1 MYNILLTDDEQ
12 IVVDSLTMILNK
24 NFEGQITLFSAS
36 SGTKALEIARQAAID
51 IIFMDIHMPGM
62 NGLETI
68 SLIKQ
73 VNPNIVIIILSA
85 YDQFQYAQEAINLGA
100 FKYLTKP
107 VNRNLIAQT
116 AREAMNAVDS
126 ARGKLTDS
134 IELRQKLSV
143 VSTMVESDFIY
154 SCVFNNKGTD
164 FSEYLNYFGIEGLPY
179 FFACLEISEVP
190 NEKRYD
196 AYVKVRDV
204 LGAKCRCVTGS
215 FMGDRIGVFFPLAKN
230 EDPRELIKEIY
241 TLLSMKISAKIK
253 IGASETERDI
263 QKAQAAY
270 NAAAAC
276 LSKIEDCG
284 TAFSAGGQ
292 ESAAKGRDKDAQS
305 GLAQKAASKLL
316 AAVKAGNFGAAEGL
330 AKDYLDILFGA
341 YEGQNDKIKGSLFET
356 LVKERSA
363 AKEANPNFKDE
374 AAAEDFSFFASAQ
387 GRDELEKYFR
397 SRSVECASLAAL
409 GTSGGENPIAQKAR
423 QYVDSHL
430 ADLPSLE
437 GLAEILGVSPF
448 YLSKIFKEAAGET
461 YINYVT
467 SARLEKAKKLLADGA
482 LIIKEISA
490 SVGYGDQNYF
500 SKLFR
505 QKYGE
510 TPSEFRAR
518 LLGKGESCL

>member
-1 MYNILLTDDEQ
+1 MYNVLLTDDEQ

-36 SGTKALEIARQAAID
+36 SGTKALELARSNPID

-73 VNPNIVIIILSA
+73 INPNIVIIILSA

-126 ARGKLTDS
+126 ARGKLDDN

-164 FSEYLNYFGIEGLPY
+164 FSEYLNYFGVAGLPY
-179 FFACLEISEVP
+179 FFACVEITELPS
-190 NEKRYD
+190 EKRYD
-196 AYVKVRDV
+196 VYVKVRDV
-204 LGAKCRCVTGS
+204 LGSKCRCVTGS

-230 EDPRELIKEIY
+230 ENPRDLIKEIY
-241 TLLSMKISAKIK
+241 TLLATKISGKIK
-253 IGASETERDI
+253 IGASQIEKDI
-263 QKAQAAY
+263 KNAQSAY
-270 NAAAAC
+270 KQAAAAI
-276 LSKIEDCG
+276 LKL
-284 TAFSAGGQ
+284 Q
-292 ESAAKGRDKDAQS
+292 ESGAAFFGDENEGAEKKGAEKALFEKAAARLLSAVKTGNASAADGAAKEAADFSLSAYGGEQEKSKGALFEL
-305 GLAQKAASKLL
+305 LAQ
-316 AAVKAGNFGAAEGL
+316 
-330 AKDYLDILFGA
+330 AKF
-341 YEGQNDKIKGSLFET
+341 
-356 LVKERSA
+356 A
-363 AKEANPNFKDE
+363 AKEANPNLDE
-374 AAAEDFSFFASAQ
+374 QKSAGDFAFFAKEKSFA
-387 GRDELEKYFR
+387 EIEKYF
-397 SRSVECASLAAL
+397 CARASELCAAAAL
-409 GTSGGENPIAQKAR
+409 SKSGGENPITLKAR
-423 QYVDSHL
+423 QYIDSHL
-430 ADLPSLE
+430 AEPQSLE

-448 YLSKIFKEAAGET
+448 YLSKLFKEETGET
-461 YINYVT
+461 YVNYVT
-467 SARLEKAKKLLADGA
+467 NARLEKARKLLSDGG

-490 SVGYGDQNYF
+490 GVGYSDQNYF

-510 TPSEFRAR
+510 TPSEYRQR
-518 LLGKGESCL
+518 TLGEQK

>member
-12 IVVDSLTMILNK
+12 IVIDSLTMILNK

-36 SGTKALEIARQAAID
+36 SGTKALEIARSTGID

-68 SLIKQ
+68 SLIKRIK
-73 VNPNIVIIILSA
+73 PNIVIIILSA
-85 YDQFQYAQEAINLGA
+85 YDQFQYAQEALNLGA

-116 AREAMNAVDS
+116 AREAMNQVDS
-126 ARGKLTDS
+126 ERGKLTDS

-164 FSEYLNYFGIEGLPY
+164 FSEYLNYFGIGGLPY
-179 FFACLEISEVP
+179 FFACLEVSGVP

-196 AYVKVRDV
+196 VYVKIRDA

-230 EDPRELIKEIY
+230 ENPEELLKEIY
-241 TLLSMKISAKIK
+241 TLLSTKISGKIK
-253 IGASETERDI
+253 IGASEIERDI
-263 QKAQAAY
+263 MNAQNAY

-276 LSKIEDCG
+276 LAKIEDG
-284 TAFSAGGQ
+284 GVAFSGKRAAESQSKDAESSRVEKAAARLVAAIRGGNS
-292 ESAAKGRDKDAQS
+292 SAAA
-305 GLAQKAASKLL
+305 GLAREYFESLYQ
-316 AAVKAGNFGAAEGL
+316 
-330 AKDYLDILFGA
+330 A

-363 AKEANPNFKDE
+363 ASQANPNY
-374 AAAEDFSFFASAQ
+374 
-387 GRDELEKYFR
+387 RDEDSAGEFAFFSKTNGREDLEKYFLER
-397 SRSVECASLAAL
+397 TSECAASAAM
-409 GTSGGENPIAQKAR
+409 SKDNDENPIVQKAR
-423 QYVDSHL
+423 QYIDSHL
-430 ADLPSLE
+430 KDLPSLE
-437 GLAEILGVSPF
+437 GLADILGVSPF
-448 YLSKIFKEAAGET
+448 YLSKLFKEQTGET

-467 SARLEKAKKLLADGA
+467 SARLEKAKRLLSDGA

-490 SVGYGDQNYF
+490 DVGYNDQNYF

-510 TPSEFRAR
+510 TPSEYRQKM
-518 LLGKGESCL
+518 LGSGDNE

>member
-12 IVVDSLTMILNK
+12 IVIDSLSMILSK

-36 SGTKALEIARQAAID
+36 SGTKALEIARSSGID

-68 SLIKQ
+68 SLIKKI
-73 VNPNIVIIILSA
+73 NPNIVIIILSA
-85 YDQFQYAQEAINLGA
+85 YDQFQYAQEALNLGA

-116 AREAMNAVDS
+116 AREAMNQVDS
-126 ARGKLTDS
+126 ERGKLTDS

-179 FFACLEISEVP
+179 FFACIEVSEVP

-196 AYVKVRDV
+196 VYVKIRDV
-204 LGAKCRCVTGS
+204 LSTKCRCVTGS
-215 FMGDRIGVFFPLAKN
+215 FMGDRIGVFFPLVKN
-230 EDPRELIKEIY
+230 ESPEDLIKEIH
-241 TLLSMKISAKIK
+241 TLLATKISGKIK
-253 IGASETERDI
+253 IGASEIERDI
-263 QKAQAAY
+263 KNAQNAY
-270 NAAAAC
+270 NSASACLAKIEESGVAFSGKANGQNESKDSESVLVEKAAA
-276 LSKIEDCG
+276 
-284 TAFSAGGQ
+284 
-292 ESAAKGRDKDAQS
+292 
-305 GLAQKAASKLL
+305 KLIL
-316 AAVKAGNFGAAEGL
+316 AVKTGNVSATESL
-330 AKDYLDILFGA
+330 AKEYCELLYKA
-341 YEGQNDKIKGSLFET
+341 YEGQDDKIKGSLFES

-363 AKEANPNFKDE
+363 ASQANSNYKDQDS
-374 AAAEDFSFFASAQ
+374 AGDFSFFAKANE
-387 GRDELEKYFR
+387 REELEKYFLGR
-397 SRSVECASLAAL
+397 STECAKAA
-409 GTSGGENPIAQKAR
+409 SAAKDSEENPIVQKAR
-423 QYVDSHL
+423 QYIDGHL
-430 ADLPSLE
+430 KDLPSLE
-437 GLAEILGVSPF
+437 GLADILGVSPF
-448 YLSKIFKEAAGET
+448 YLSKLFKEETGET

-467 SARLEKAKKLLADGA
+467 TARLEKARRLLSDGA

-490 SVGYGDQNYF
+490 DIGYNDQNYF

-510 TPSEFRAR
+510 TPSEYRQKM
-518 LLGKGESCL
+518 LGSGSV

>member
-12 IVVDSLTMILNK
+12 IVIDSLSMILNK

-36 SGTKALEIARQAAID
+36 SGAKALETARSSRID

-73 VNPNIVIIILSA
+73 INPNIVIIILSA
-85 YDQFQYAQEAINLGA
+85 YDQFQYAQEALNLGA

-107 VNRNLIAQT
+107 VNRNTIAQT

-126 ARGKLTDS
+126 ERGKLTDS

-179 FFACLEISEVP
+179 FFACIEISGLA
-190 NEKRYD
+190 NDKRYD
-196 AYVKVRDV
+196 VYVKVRDV
-204 LGAKCRCVTGS
+204 LSTKCRCVTGS
-215 FMGDRIGVFFPLAKN
+215 FMGDRIGVFFPLAGDK
-230 EDPRELIKEIY
+230 DAQELLKEIH
-241 TLLSMKISAKIK
+241 TLLATKISGKIK
-253 IGASETERDI
+253 IGASEIERDI
-263 QKAQAAY
+263 KNAQNAY

-276 LSKIEDCG
+276 LSQLEEG
-284 TAFSAGGQ
+284 GVAFSGKKPSGD
-292 ESAAKGRDKDAQS
+292 EGKDGERQA
-305 GLAQKAASKLL
+305 LEKAESKLL
-316 AAVKAGNFGAAEGL
+316 AAVSAGNAAAAESL
-330 AKDYLDILFGA
+330 SKSYAELLFRLFKN
-341 YEGQNDKIKGSLFET
+341 QSDKIKGSLFES

-363 AKEANPNFKDE
+363 AARANPNYKSGDSAGEFTFFSSTNKEEDL
-374 AAAEDFSFFASAQ
+374 AKYFSQRSAECAASAAM
-387 GRDELEKYFR
+387 GKDN
-397 SRSVECASLAAL
+397 
-409 GTSGGENPIAQKAR
+409 GENPIVQRAK
-423 QYVDSHL
+423 QYIDSHL
-430 ADLPSLE
+430 KDLPSME

-448 YLSKIFKEAAGET
+448 YFSKLFKERTGET
-461 YINYVT
+461 YVNYVT
-467 SARLEKAKKLLADGA
+467 SRRLETAKKLLADGA

-505 QKYGE
+505 QRYGE
-510 TPSEFRAR
+510 TPREFRTR
-518 LLGKGESCL
+518 MFGNGGEE

>member
-12 IVVDSLTMILNK
+12 IVIDSLTMILNK
-24 NFEGQITLFSAS
+24 NFEGQITIFSAS
-36 SGTKALEIARQAAID
+36 SGTKALEIARSTAID

-68 SLIKQ
+68 SLIKRIK
-73 VNPNIVIIILSA
+73 PNIVIIILSA
-85 YDQFQYAQEAINLGA
+85 YDQFQYAQEALNLGA

-116 AREAMNAVDS
+116 AREAMNQVDS
-126 ARGKLTDS
+126 ERGKLTDS

-154 SCVFNNKGTD
+154 SCIFNNKGTD

-179 FFACLEISEVP
+179 FFACLEVSDIP

-196 AYVKVRDV
+196 VYVKIRDA
-204 LGAKCRCVTGS
+204 LGGKCRCVTGS

-230 EDPRELIKEIY
+230 ENPEELTREIY
-241 TLLSMKISAKIK
+241 TLLATKISGKVK
-253 IGASETERDI
+253 IGASEIERDI
-263 QKAQAAY
+263 MKAQSAY

-276 LSKIEDCG
+276 LSKIEDEG
-284 TAFSAGGQ
+284 VAFSGKGSAQ
-292 ESAAKGRDKDAQS
+292 ESGKGAEAS
-305 GLAQKAASKLL
+305 LAEKAASRLL
-316 AAVKAGNFGAAEGL
+316 AAIRGGNSSAAAGL
-330 AKDYLDILFGA
+330 AKEYCALLYQAF
-341 YEGQNDKIKGSLFET
+341 EGQNDKIKGSLFET
-356 LVKERSA
+356 LVKERGA
-363 AKEANPNFKDE
+363 ASQANPDYKDE
-374 AAAEDFSFFASAQ
+374 DSAGDFSFFAKTNEREQ
-387 GRDELEKYFR
+387 LEKYFLER
-397 SRSVECASLAAL
+397 SSECAASAAMSK
-409 GTSGGENPIAQKAR
+409 GSQENPIVQKAR
-423 QYVDSHL
+423 QYIDGHL
-430 ADLPSLE
+430 KELPSLE

-448 YLSKIFKEAAGET
+448 YLSKLFKEQTGET

-467 SARLEKAKKLLADGA
+467 SARLEKAKRLLSDGA

-490 SVGYGDQNYF
+490 DVGYNDQNYF

-510 TPSEFRAR
+510 TPSEYRQKM
-518 LLGKGESCL
+518 LGSGDGE

>member
-12 IVVDSLTMILNK
+12 IVVDSLSMILKK

-36 SGTKALEIARQAAID
+36 SGAKALEVARQAAID

-73 VNPNIVIIILSA
+73 INPNIVIIILSA

-179 FFACLEISEVP
+179 FFACLEISEIS

-230 EDPRELIKEIY
+230 ENPEELVREIY
-241 TLLSMKISAKIK
+241 TLLSTKISGKIK
-253 IGASETERDI
+253 IGASQIERDI

-270 NAAAAC
+270 NAAAAS
-276 LSKIEDCG
+276 LAKIEDSG
-284 TAFSAGGQ
+284 VAFSAELG
-292 ESAAKGRDKDAQS
+292 
-305 GLAQKAASKLL
+305 
-316 AAVKAGNFGAAEGL
+316 GL
-330 AKDYLDILFGA
+330 AKDADDSLLEKAAEKLYSAISAGNTGTAESLAKEYTELLYRAFG
-341 YEGQNDKIKGSLFET
+341 GQSDKIKGSLFES
-356 LVKERSA
+356 LVKARSA
-363 AKEANPNFKDE
+363 AAKANPNYKE
-374 AAAEDFSFFASAQ
+374 ASSAQEFSFFTRTS
-387 GRDELEKYFR
+387 GREDLEKYFWER
-397 SRSVECASLAAL
+397 ASECAAQAAL
-409 GTSGGENPIAQKAR
+409 SKDGGQNPIVQKAR
-423 QYVDSHL
+423 KFIDANL

-437 GLAEILGVSPF
+437 GLADILGVSPF
-448 YLSKIFKEAAGET
+448 YLSKLFKEETGET

-467 SARLEKAKKLLADGA
+467 SARLEKARLLLSDGA

-490 SVGYGDQNYF
+490 GVGYADQNYF
-500 SKLFR
+500 SKLFK

-510 TPSEFRAR
+510 TPSEYRSKM
-518 LLGKGESCL
+518 LGENA

>member
-12 IVVDSLTMILNK
+12 IAIDSLTMILNK
-24 NFEGQITLFSAS
+24 NFAGQITLFSAS
-36 SGTKALEIARQAAID
+36 SGTKALEIARAANID

-73 VNPNIVIIILSA
+73 INPNIVIIILSA

-179 FFACLEISEVP
+179 FFACLEITGVP

-230 EDPRELIKEIY
+230 ENPQELIKEIF
-241 TLLSMKISAKIK
+241 TLLCVKISGKVK
-253 IGASETERDI
+253 IGASETEADI
-263 QKAQAAY
+263 ANAQKAY

-276 LSKIEDCG
+276 LAKIADSG
-284 TAFSAGGQ
+284 FAFAGKGMEKAPAQ
-292 ESAAKGRDKDAQS
+292 AESA
-305 GLAQKAASKLL
+305 LAQKAAAKLL
-316 AAVKAGNFGAAEGL
+316 AAVKAGNSSAAEAL
-330 AKDYLDILFGA
+330 AKEYAARLCEAFGQKA
-341 YEGQNDKIKGSLFET
+341 DKIKGNLFET
-356 LVKERSA
+356 LVKERGA
-363 AKEANPNFKDE
+363 AQEANPAFKDE
-374 AAAEDFSFFASAQ
+374 AAAEDFGFFAAAQ
-387 GRDELEKYFR
+387 SREELEKYFC

-409 GTSGGENPIAQKAR
+409 GSGSGENPIVVKAR
-423 QYVDSHL
+423 QYIDGHL
-430 ADLPSLE
+430 SELLSLE
-437 GLAEILGVSPF
+437 GLADILGVSPF
-448 YLSKIFKEAAGET
+448 YLSKVFKDTTGET

-490 SVGYGDQNYF
+490 TVGYADQNYF

-505 QKYGE
+505 QKYGQ
-510 TPSEFRAR
+510 TPSEYRQKT
-518 LLGKGESCL
+518 LGGLE

>member
-1 MYNILLTDDEQ
+1 MHNILLTDDEQ
-12 IVVDSLTMILNK
+12 IVVDSLAMILTK

-36 SGTKALEIARQAAID
+36 SGTKALEIVRSTPID

-73 VNPNIVIIILSA
+73 INPNIVIIILSA

-126 ARGKLTDS
+126 ERGKLTDS
-134 IELRQKLSV
+134 IQLRQKLSV

-164 FSEYLNYFGIEGLPY
+164 FSEYLNYFGIAGLPY
-179 FFACLEISEVP
+179 FFACVEISEIA
-190 NEKRYD
+190 NERRYD
-196 AYVKVRDV
+196 VYVKVRDV

-230 EDPRELIKEIY
+230 EDPETLCKEIH
-241 TLLSMKISAKIK
+241 TILATKISGKIK
-253 IGASETERDI
+253 IGVSEIERDI
-263 QKAQAAY
+263 TKAQNAY
-270 NAAAAC
+270 AAAAAC
-276 LSKIEDCG
+276 LSKIEESG
-284 TAFSAGGQ
+284 VAFAKSREGESPAKNSEKALAEKASA
-292 ESAAKGRDKDAQS
+292 
-305 GLAQKAASKLL
+305 KLI
-316 AAVKAGNFGAAEGL
+316 AAVKAGNVSAAENL
-330 AKDYLDILFGA
+330 SKNYSEILHAAFA
-341 YEGQNDKIKGSLFET
+341 GQGDKIKGSLFET
-356 LVKERSA
+356 LVKAKSA
-363 AKEANPNFKDE
+363 AAEANPNFKDDS
-374 AAAEDFSFFASAQ
+374 AAEDFSFFAKTS
-387 GRDELEKYFR
+387 GREELEKRFCE
-397 SRSVECASLAAL
+397 RSVECAASAAL
-409 GTSGGENPIAQKAR
+409 SKESGENPIVQKAR
-423 QYVDSHL
+423 QYVGSHL
-430 ADLPSLE
+430 SDLPSLE

-448 YLSKIFKEAAGET
+448 YLSKLFKEETGET

-467 SARLEKAKKLLADGA
+467 SARLERAKRLLSDGG

-490 SVGYGDQNYF
+490 SVGYSDQNYF

-510 TPSEFRAR
+510 TPSEYRQR
-518 LLGKGESCL
+518 MLGNGSAL

>member
-36 SGTKALEIARQAAID
+36 SGSKALEIARAANID

-68 SLIKQ
+68 SLIKRIK
-73 VNPNIVIIILSA
+73 PSAVIIILSA
-85 YDQFQYAQEAINLGA
+85 YDQFQYAQEALNLGA

-116 AREAMNAVDS
+116 AREAMNQVDME
-126 ARGKLTDS
+126 RGKLTDS

-179 FFACLEISEVP
+179 FFACLEVSEIQ
-190 NEKRYD
+190 NDKRYD
-196 AYVKVRDV
+196 VYVKIRDV

-230 EDPRELIKEIY
+230 EDPQELTSEIY
-241 TLLSMKISAKIK
+241 TLLATKISGKIK
-253 IGASETERDI
+253 IGASEIERDI
-263 QKAQAAY
+263 ANAQNAY
-270 NAAAAC
+270 NAAASC
-276 LSKIEDCG
+276 LSKIDERG
-284 TAFSAGGQ
+284 VAFAGKGAVEAKSKNTEISRAEKAAAKLISAVGAGNT
-292 ESAAKGRDKDAQS
+292 SAAS
-305 GLAQKAASKLL
+305 S
-316 AAVKAGNFGAAEGL
+316 L
-330 AKDYLDILFGA
+330 AKEYFESLFAA
-341 YEGQNDKIKGSLFET
+341 YQEKIDEIKGKLFET
-356 LVKERSA
+356 LIKERGA
-363 AKEANPNFKDE
+363 ASQANQTGQAPGG
-374 AAAEDFSFFASAQ
+374 AETAGEFAFFANTSDKE
-387 GRDELEKYFR
+387 GLEKYFLER
-397 SRSVECASLAAL
+397 SAECAAAASL
-409 GTSGGENPIAQKAR
+409 SKDSGENPIALKAR
-423 QYVDSHL
+423 QYIDSHL
-430 ADLPSLE
+430 AEPQSLE
-437 GLAEILGVSPF
+437 SLADILGVSPF
-448 YLSKIFKEAAGET
+448 YLSKLFKEQTGET

-467 SARLEKAKKLLADGA
+467 SARLEKAKRLLSDGA
-482 LIIKEISA
+482 LIIKEIA
-490 SVGYGDQNYF
+490 ADVGYNDQNYF

-510 TPSEFRAR
+510 TPSEYRTR
-518 LLGKGESCL
+518 TLGE